1 MYQVT
6 VSGGFSAVHRV
17 RLADGRDEAP
27 HEHDWSV
34 EVCFSGQEL
43 DSAGIL
49 VDFVETKAALAGI
62 TAQLEGADLNACP
75 LLSGSNPTAER
86 VARSIYQ
93 ALARRVS
100 RPDLLESVRVGE
112 APGCSA
118 TFVARSAG

>member
-1 MYQVT
+1 MYRVM

-17 RLADGRDEAP
+17 RLADGRSEEP

-49 VDFVETKAALAGI
+49 VDFVEAKTALEGI
-62 TAQLEGADLNACP
+62 TAHLEGADLNACP
-75 LLSGSNPTAER
+75 LLSGLNPTAER

-100 RPDLLESVRVGE
+100 RPDLLQSVRVGE

-118 TFVARSAG
+118 TFVGRSAG